1 MYLIGYDIGSSSSVK
16 ACVVDAQTGKT
27 LSTAFYPKQ
36 EAPILSLKAGWAEQ
50 EPESWWNYLKSATAE
65 AMAATAEKAGRP
77 VSALKEGLAAI
88 GISYQMHGLVCVDR
102 TQKALR
108 PAIIWCDSRGLSPTG
123 KKSHGNVGRRL
134 LPEPPAELT
143 GQLHRQQTG
152 MGEGTRTGGI

>member
-1 MYLIGYDIGSSSSVK
+1 MYLIGYDIGSSSVK

-77 VSALKEGLAAI
+77 VSALKEGL
-88 GISYQMHGLVCVDR
+88 
-102 TQKALR
+102 
-108 PAIIWCDSRGLSPTG
+108 
-123 KKSHGNVGRRL
+123 GRRL

>member
-1 MYLIGYDIGSSSSVK
+1 MYLIGYDIGSSSVK

-102 TQKALR
+102 TQKAPAPGHHLVRLPGCPLR
-108 PAIIWCDSRGLSPTG
+108 A
-123 KKSHGNVGRRL
+123 KSHGNVGRRL